1 MVASYVLNIIPFSIC
16 HCPFTAFTIY
26 LPFFGIQSPFI
37 DELAKFMKEWYSFGM
52 TSDELYDRLLVFAKD
67 CQMLVVKLPNNSYN
81 VVYSSQLIRS
91 SSSPGANYIEA
102 LEASSKKRFY
112 SSFEDL

>member
-1 MVASYVLNIIPFSIC
+1 
-16 HCPFTAFTIY
+16 
-26 LPFFGIQSPFI
+26 
-37 DELAKFMKEWYSFGM
+37 MKEWYSFGM